1 MAEEPVAD
9 EREPVVRDV
18 APAPADLPPA
28 PIKAESLQVVR
39 KVDAST
45 GYVYS
50 YYIDASGQPVGGL
63 SETRHLQKANAGF
76 QPPPLM

>member
-1 MAEEPVAD
+1 MSEEQVTD
-9 EREPVVRDV
+9 ERVEPAVLDV
-18 APAPADLPPA
+18 APTDSPSLPLDSSA
-28 PIKAESLQVVR
+28 LSVVR